1 MFLGKV
7 VGTVVSTQK
16 DSKLVGGKLL
26 IVQHLTLD
34 LEPAKT
40 FIVAM
45 DSVGAG
51 QGEVVI
57 CAAGSSA
64 RMTEV
69 TEGLPVDTVILAIVD
84 SLEIGGE
91 IVFRKETDEL

>member
-16 DSKLVGGKLL
+16 DPKLRGGKLL
-26 IVQHLTLD
+26 VVQHVTMD
-34 LEPAKT
+34 LQPSKGFA
-40 FIVAM
+40 VAM

-51 QGEVVI
+51 QGELVI

-69 TEGLPVDTVILAIVD
+69 TEGLPVDTVILGIVD
-84 SLEIGGE
+84 SLEIEGK
-91 IVFRKETDEL
+91 IVFRKEEEA

>member
-16 DSKLVGGKLL
+16 DPKLAGGKLL

-40 FIVAM
+40 FVVAM

-51 QGEVVI
+51 KGELVI

-64 RMTEV
+64 RMTKM

-91 IVFRKETDEL
+91 VVFRKEVDET